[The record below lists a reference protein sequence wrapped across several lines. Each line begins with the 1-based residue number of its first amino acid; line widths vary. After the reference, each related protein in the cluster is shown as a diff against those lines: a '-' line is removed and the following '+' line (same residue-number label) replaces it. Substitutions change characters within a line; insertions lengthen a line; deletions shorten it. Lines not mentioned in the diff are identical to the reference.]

1 MEENTDNEPTLMNLR
16 ERAGLTRR
24 QLATAVGVTEKTIYV
39 WENSDKE
46 PKMTPSQIE
55 AYISTVGCSFEDF
68 VRAVRH
74 SLLIKPVQTEK
85 LPEVNSR

>member
-1 MEENTDNEPTLMNLR
+1 MERKAINEPTLMNLR

-39 WENSDKE
+39 WESSAKE

-55 AYISTVGCSFEDF
+55 SYLKTVGCSFEEF
-68 VRAVRH
+68 AQSIKR
-74 SLLIKPVQTEK
+74 SLVVNGLSSEE
-85 LPEVNSR
+85 EVN